1 MSPDEYHEQ
10 AEPSTDGNVGII
22 ALGLAG
28 VVIVIMY
35 SVVCWRHRSLL
46 ARARH
51 HNLIVN
57 NNNSSD
63 NSHNTTT
70 DSGTKPTSSNQIAV
84 KKHNNFIQ
92 NLIKRHLNKN
102 RVDSDENSSHIKLK
116 RDSDVTN
123 DSYSP
128 VSSDN
133 ELMTKGQKMNTISE
147 EGSSRPSSDD

>member
-10 AEPSTDGNVGII
+10 TEPSRDGNVGII

-35 SVVCWRHRSLL
+35 SVVCWRHRSLV

-51 HNLIVN
+51 LIAN

-63 NSHNTTT
+63 NSHNT
-70 DSGTKPTSSNQIAV
+70 DSGTRPTSSNQIAV

-102 RVDSDENSSHIKLK
+102 RVDSDENSCHIKLK

-133 ELMTKGQKMNTISE
+133 DVMTKGQKMNTISE